1 MPSKLS
7 PKDLRFALRSY
18 RAQRDN
24 YADSYKSWRDELL
37 DNPPP
42 EDQDMAYKELIRLYG
57 QLPEDPPFPRNAFL
71 PPCVDNELV
80 SIK

>member
-1 MPSKLS
+1 MPCKLS

-24 YADSYKSWRDELL
+24 YDYAYRSWCDEMGSL
-37 DNPPP
+37 PP
-42 EDQDMAYKELIRLYG
+42 EEQDVAYQELIRLYG